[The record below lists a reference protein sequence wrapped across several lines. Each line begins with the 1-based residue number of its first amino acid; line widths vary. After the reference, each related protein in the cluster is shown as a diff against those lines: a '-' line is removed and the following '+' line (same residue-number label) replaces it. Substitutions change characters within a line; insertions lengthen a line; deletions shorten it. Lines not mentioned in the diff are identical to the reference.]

1 MSNNTSQHPKSD
13 IIVDDAIV
21 QATSNLEI
29 EDKNQDNQLEYLI
42 TESELE
48 KMQALSKALRT
59 SVNQLPGWAI
69 SYANFVKKKINEA
82 DPNQPEVEAQKIWQ
96 KWKDDQIKHY
106 QNELNAQKDMMK
118 NSQKKHRYQRLL
130 ILTQELADKL
140 EELGMENAPG
150 ECIFLG
156 VVLMH
161 EKLIV
166 NTTLPV
172 NNPIQV

>member
-1 MSNNTSQHPKSD
+1 MNTNTSRNPQSD
-13 IIVDDAIV
+13 IIVDEAIV
-21 QATSNLEI
+21 QATSNLET
-29 EDKNQDNQLEYLI
+29 EEKNENSQVEYLL

-59 SVNQLPGWAI
+59 SVNQLPEWAI
-69 SYANFVKKKINEA
+69 SYANFVKKRINEA

-96 KWKDDQIKHY
+96 KWKNDQIKHY
-106 QNELNAQKDMMK
+106 QNELNAQKDMME
-118 NSQKKHRYQRLL
+118 NSQKKHRYQRFL

-140 EELGMENAPG
+140 EDLGMKKAPG
-150 ECIFLG
+150 KCIFLG
-156 VVLMH
+156 VVLMY

-172 NNPIQV
+172 NNQI